1 MQKKIKNYILF
12 TKLFSAGLFI
22 SGIIP
27 IIIIASSSIYN
38 FKQLSINNIESTIR
52 QVTEHR
58 HEAVRTFLQDQLAFL
73 TTVIDL
79 YPLAYLK
86 NPENLEHL
94 FLAINK
100 KSGEGTLVDLQLIDT
115 DGRQIG
121 YIGPY
126 HETGP
131 EDTYKGSP
139 WFDHVLAR
147 GVHVSDV
154 YSPHHPPSFFSIAL
168 TDPLKTYVMRATI
181 HSAALRNLLY
191 SALIGANGDAFIINT
206 HGELQTQSLQEV
218 PSADTQEFKRFRQ
231 HRGTEIINDGVYLYG
246 SKWLN
251 NNSWLLVVKT
261 RITDSLQGYYIYR
274 DRIIAIAVFTFVAF
288 LLISIVTGRFIVNW
302 MQDADREQS
311 ALDQQMAHIEKMANI
326 GRLAAGIAHEINNP
340 LQMIQM
346 QAGLVEEMLVEEQ
359 GIQTDEYLKSLAKI
373 KHHVSRAGAI
383 THRLLGF
390 SGKISAKYGVQINE
404 LLRETI
410 SFLENEAQRNEI
422 VFKLQLDD
430 ALPTIRTDGAQVQ
443 QALLNII
450 ENALDAVGTGG
461 QVWILT
467 SSTHKEIQ
475 IRVEDNG
482 PGFKPEIL
490 KKIWEPFF
498 TTKEAGRGTGL
509 GLSICS
515 DIIHKLGGTISAENR
530 SEGGARFIIRL
541 PIRS

>member
-38 FKQLSINNIESTIR
+38 FKQLSINNIESTLR

-58 HEAVRTFLQDQLAFL
+58 NEAVDTFLQHQQAFL
-73 TTVIDL
+73 TTLIDL

-86 NPENLEHL
+86 NPENLENL

-100 KSGEGTLVDLQLIDT
+100 KSGEAALIDLQLIDT
-115 DGRQIG
+115 NGRQIG

-126 HETGP
+126 QETGS

-139 WFDHVLAR
+139 WFDQVLAR

-154 YSPHHPPSFFSIAL
+154 FNTHHSPLFFSIAL
-168 TDPLKTYVMRATI
+168 TDPLKTYVMRATF
-181 HSAALRNLLY
+181 HSAILRSLLY

-206 HGELQTQSLQEV
+206 RGEFQTQSLQETT
-218 PSADTQEFKRFRQ
+218 SSEALKFQRLRQ
-231 HRGTEIINDGVYLYG
+231 HRGTEITNDGVYLYG

-261 RITDSLQGYYIYR
+261 QITDSLEGYYTYR
-274 DRIIAIAVFTFVAF
+274 DRIIAIAMFTFAAF
-288 LLISIVTGRFIVNW
+288 LLISIGTGRFIVNW

-346 QAGLVEEMLVEEQ
+346 QAGLVEEMLAEEQ
-359 GIQTDEYLKSLAKI
+359 GLQTEEYRKSLAKI

-390 SGKISAKYGVQINE
+390 SGKLSAKYGVQINE

-410 SFLENEAQRNEI
+410 SFLENEAQHNDI
-422 VFKLQLDD
+422 IINLHLDES
-430 ALPTIRTDGAQVQ
+430 LPTIRTDGTQVQ

-450 ENALDAVGTGG
+450 ENSLDAVGSGG
-461 QVWILT
+461 QVSVIT
-467 SSTHKEIQ
+467 SSTVKEIH

-482 PGFKPEIL
+482 PGIKPEIL

-515 DIIHKLGGTISAENR
+515 DIIHKLGGTITAENR
-530 SEGGARFIIRL
+530 SEGGARFTVRL